1 MPAKYDRC
9 VEHVK
14 ATGKKKSQAHA
25 ICTVSL
31 GYGKT
36 RDPGG
41 KKAKAKERSRR

>member
-9 VEHVK
+9 VEDVRK
-14 ATGKKKSQAHA
+14 SGKSKSSSHA

-36 RDPGG
+36 RHPGG
-41 KKAKAKERSRR
+41 QKPKAKK